1 MPANRTSSTTT
12 PGSSRNAAERGTR
25 TRNFDFRRPNKLN
38 RDQLRS
44 LQIIHE
50 TFSGQFSTML
60 SSSLRSVCV
69 LSVETIEELTYDEYV
84 RDIDIP
90 TYMSILSLEPLKGAG
105 ILHLQVDGAMTI
117 VEMLLGGSGG
127 GALPVR
133 PLSEIESSVVRL
145 ITDRGLKELAY
156 AFETVTEINP
166 AVIAV
171 ESNPQFVQLASPG
184 DMVVVV
190 SFRLRI
196 ADVIETEVSLCYP
209 YGTIQ
214 PLLEKM
220 DGQSSLRNGDAEAAA
235 ATAEKLAGRI
245 TEVPV
250 DVSVVFEPT
259 SMRSRE
265 ILALRTGDIL
275 TLEHPAGALLTA
287 NVDGVPL
294 FTVRPARKGKRVA
307 AQVVDTA
314 R

>member
-1 MPANRTSSTTT
+1 VPAKGSPTSS
-12 PGSSRNAAERGTR
+12 SKSRGAAERGARTR
-25 TRNFDFRRPNKLN
+25 TFDFRRPNKLN

-69 LSVETIEELTYDEYV
+69 LSVESIEELTYDEYV

-90 TYMSILSLEPLKGAG
+90 THMSILSLEPLKGAG
-105 ILHLQVDGAMTI
+105 ILHLQIDGAMTI

-127 GALPVR
+127 GQMPVR
-133 PLSEIESSVVRL
+133 PLSEIETSVLRM

-156 AFETVTEINP
+156 AFETVAEVNP
-166 AVIAV
+166 EVIAL

-190 SFRLRI
+190 SFRLKI
-196 ADVIETEVSLCYP
+196 ADVLETEVSLCYP

-214 PLLEKM
+214 PLLTEM
-220 DGQSSLRNGDAEAAA
+220 DGQSSLRGGDADAAA

-250 DVSVVFEPT
+250 ELSVVFEPT

-265 ILALRTGDIL
+265 ILALQAGDIL
-275 TLEHPAGALLTA
+275 TLEHPADALLTA

-307 AQVVDTA
+307 AQVVDTT